1 MMLNLFSVD
10 RSLKLPE
17 VLAKTQQ
24 KVSKLWGVEIKSF
37 KRFQKNLSD
46 PDKKSSELTAKSE
59 VNRSSLL
66 STDPKETAF
75 VKFRPADRPLESQPS
90 KTFSAQIHESGKTS
104 IT

>member
-1 MMLNLFSVD
+1 MFQIQTT
-10 RSLKLPE
+10 SLGDN
-17 VLAKTQQ
+17 VLDTDD
-24 KVSKLWGVEIKSF
+24 VTGGNI
-37 KRFQKNLSD
+37 SD

-75 VKFRPADRPLESQPS
+75 VKFRPADRSLESQPS
-90 KTFSAQIHESGKTS
+90 KTFSAQIHESGNMR